1 MKVSREQVVAIIKE
15 MARAME
21 ENKTY
26 LTQLDSAIGD
36 GDHGIN
42 MNRGFKKVL
51 EKMPEVEDKDIGTLF
66 RTAGM
71 SLVSAVG
78 GAAGPLYGTYFMQ
91 WGKIAQGK
99 DELSNGDF
107 LEMLQA
113 GLEGI
118 KQRGKAQVGEKTMVD
133 ALEPAVEAF
142 QQADQAG
149 EDFVVCLQAAV
160 EAATRGRDSTVD
172 MVARKGRASYLGER
186 SRGHQDPG
194 ATSTVLLLESMQR
207 VLEG

>member
-1 MKVSREQVVAIIKE
+1 MKVSREQVIAVIKE

-42 MNRGFKKVL
+42 MHRGFKKVL
-51 EKMPEVEDKDIGTLF
+51 EKMPEVEDQDIGTLF

-91 WGKIAQGK
+91 WGKVAQGK

-133 ALEPAVEAF
+133 ALEPAVQAF
-142 QQADQAG
+142 QEADQAG

-160 EAATRGRDSTVD
+160 EAAIKGRDSTVD

-194 ATSTVLLLESMQR
+194 ATSSVLLLESMQR
-207 VLEG
+207 ALEG

>member
-1 MKVSREQVVAIIKE
+1 MKVSREQVVAVIKE

-42 MNRGFKKVL
+42 MHRGFKKVL

-91 WGKIAQGK
+91 WGKVAQGK

-113 GLEGI
+113 GLEGV

-133 ALEPAVEAF
+133 ALEPAVQAF
-142 QQADQAG
+142 QEADQAG
-149 EDFVVCLQAAV
+149 EDFVACLRAAV
-160 EAATRGRDSTVD
+160 EAAIRGRDSTVD
-172 MVARKGRASYLGER
+172 MVAIKGRASYLGER

-194 ATSTVLLLESMQR
+194 ATSSVLLLESMQR
-207 VLEG
+207 ALEG